1 MKRNGAIANSRTLSE
16 REGRMFFFFILPGLI
31 LVTVFAYLPLWGW
44 VYAFTDYKPG
54 LQLSQC
60 NFLGLENF
68 TRLFSNPVLIRQFK
82 SVMLNTVVMVALGQ
96 TSGLLSMGFAIFLNE
111 MRSKTYR
118 RVVQTITTLPHFIS
132 WVIVYA
138 MMFSMFST
146 NGFVNNILV
155 STGLVA
161 EPVNFLATPDGT
173 WVKMYLIGL
182 WKGLGWSAIVY
193 LAAIAGIDQEQYEA
207 AMLDGAGRLQRILHV
222 TIPGLLPTYFVL
234 LIMSLGN
241 FFNTGMEQYFVFQNA
256 MNKEYIQVLDLY
268 VYNQGIGTGNVPNA
282 TAVGI
287 MKSVVALAMFSGAN
301 ALSKAVRGSSV
312 F

>member
-1 MKRNGAIANSRTLSE
+1 M
-16 REGRMFFFFILPGLI
+16 
-31 LVTVFAYLPLWGW
+31 
-44 VYAFTDYKPG
+44 
-54 LQLSQC
+54 
-60 NFLGLENF
+60 
-68 TRLFSNPVLIRQFK
+68 
-82 SVMLNTVVMVALGQ
+82 
-96 TSGLLSMGFAIFLNE
+96 
-111 MRSKTYR
+111 
-118 RVVQTITTLPHFIS
+118 
-132 WVIVYA
+132 
-138 MMFSMFST
+138 
-146 NGFVNNILV
+146 
-155 STGLVA
+155 
-161 EPVNFLATPDGT
+161 
-173 WVKMYLIGL
+173 
-182 WKGLGWSAIVY
+182 GWSAIVY

-207 AMLDGAGRLQRILHV
+207 AMLDGVGRLQRILHV